1 MNHILKRLLKIVK
14 MINNEDNAWDNSYN
28 SNLLFNNI
36 KLIPEIIK
44 LTKDIY
50 IAQYDFIED
59 PYSYYSN
66 ISNNSNMTNG
76 NQNNTENN
84 VVINTDTNNNINT
97 ANNHNNKNIII
108 NHNNNNQISNIED
121 SINALLSL
129 GITHIITFTSSHK
142 RY

>member
-1 MNHILKRLLKIVK
+1 
-14 MINNEDNAWDNSYN
+14 
-28 SNLLFNNI
+28 
-36 KLIPEIIK
+36 
-44 LTKDIY
+44 
-50 IAQYDFIED
+50 
-59 PYSYYSN
+59 
-66 ISNNSNMTNG
+66 MTNG

-84 VVINTDTNNNINT
+84 VVINTDTNNNTNT

-142 RY
+142 RVLKNKFLLFNLNEDLETNYQNSMYGCNNINIDDKKMNNRTPFEYIFKTMDFLRECMIHKGKVLF